1 MRSNL
6 IIVVLLFCVCFTTR
20 AQTGQAPASSQEKP
34 VWITMMEDPNVNY
47 FEAVKA
53 YEDYMKLYDVHL
65 DEVEEEL
72 MGGDQEAKDEYE
84 REMKRENKEIINDQ
98 QRKELV
104 EREMLSYHI
113 KRFKNWKKEVRP
125 YVQEN
130 GHILS
135 QEERTAIWLRQQEEM
150 KNSSGKK

>member
-1 MRSNL
+1 MKFKIILGLL
-6 IIVVLLFCVCFTTR
+6 IFYVSFKAS
-20 AQTGQAPASSQEKP
+20 AQTGQTPVSNPENP
-34 VWITMMEDPNVNY
+34 VWINMMEDPNVNY

-53 YEDYMKLYDVHL
+53 YEDFIKLNDIRL

-84 REMKRENKEIINDQ
+84 KEMKREDKAITTDK

-104 EREMLSYHI
+104 EKEKMAYHI
-113 KRFKNWKKEVRP
+113 KRFKNWKKEGRP

-130 GHILS
+130 GHILT
-135 QEERTAIWLRQQEEM
+135 QEERTAIWMRQQEEM
-150 KNSSGKK
+150 KKSSDKK